1 MILVIVPYPGSVFSL
16 MSAEDRD
23 RLKRV
28 TELAKQQVDGQQ
40 SHGNS
45 DRGKPPVLHHEPP
58 ALHHEP
64 PALHHEPPQAQPQTS
79 SKFSLEREFEFLVNE
94 CYYWLVL
101 KDTLSLLSN
110 LTLFFK
116 IAKIGTFEASLYP
129 SHYTRMLQW
138 EVYVR

>member
-45 DRGKPPVLHHEPP
+45 DRGKPP
-58 ALHHEP
+58 
-64 PALHHEPPQAQPQTS
+64 ALHHEPPQDQPQTS
-79 SKFSLEREFEFLVNE
+79 SKFSLEREFEFFVNE

-116 IAKIGTFEASLYP
+116 ITKIGAFEASLYP